1 MALAIPLKVF
11 REYGL
16 QPCGGGSARTPHAP
30 MNSEIVQLRSPG
42 FSPLD
47 YCEYIR

>member
-1 MALAIPLKVF
+1 MGFSPAAAD
-11 REYGL
+11 
-16 QPCGGGSARTPHAP
+16 QARTPHAP